1 MTTAIGADRDGRA
14 SFFPHRAFATAVVL
28 IVLVG
33 CQSPVAPSSLSG
45 TYAGTVESPSFAGV
59 GTFDLSL
66 TQTGSTLT
74 GTWMATFQD
83 GFNGG
88 TLTGAVEDGHITA
101 ILAPQDPE
109 VCPLALDAV
118 AARARITGT
127 YAAFD
132 CRTAITG
139 VISVSKSD

>member
-1 MTTAIGADRDGRA
+1 MSLDSGLRSRSSWCLA
-14 SFFPHRAFATAVVL
+14 AFALAGFA
-28 IVLVG
+28 G

-74 GTWMATFQD
+74 GRWMATFPD

-88 TLTGAVEDGHITA
+88 TLTGAVEDGRLTA

-118 AARARITGT
+118 YSRARITGT

-132 CRTAITG
+132 CRTAIAG
-139 VISVSKSD
+139 AISVSKND